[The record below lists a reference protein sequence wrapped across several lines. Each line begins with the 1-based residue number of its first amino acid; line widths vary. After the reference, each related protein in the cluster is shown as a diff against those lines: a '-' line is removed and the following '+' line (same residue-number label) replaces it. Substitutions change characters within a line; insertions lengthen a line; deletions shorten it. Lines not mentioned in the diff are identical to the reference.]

1 MALDPALVDRINARH
16 GTDFRL
22 VGRYAGGEWG
32 AARLA
37 DGSGR
42 SFVLKGPTPTPPT
55 AIAATTAA
63 LRRAGY
69 PAPEY
74 VVVGDDY
81 SVQEELAGTP
91 LRSFDPL
98 DAAIADVLLELNE
111 LQAGR
116 AVVEPHDWPRALVH
130 SVLVGEESY
139 MVLET
144 LRAHSDH
151 ARRLLARCQEMVRR
165 YAGDSDTTDDVVH
178 WDFHP
183 ANTLVAGGRVTGVI
197 DWDGTTS
204 GDRLFDL
211 ATLLYYTPDE
221 RRIRRYVVDRVG
233 AGVLAAFHA
242 HVCIREAE
250 WCIRLH
256 PPATAEAALRYA
268 LEVAAT
274 FPD

>member
-1 MALDPALVDRINARH
+1 MLSPALVDEINARH
-16 GTDFRL
+16 GTDFRFA
-22 VGRYAGGEWG
+22 GRYAGGEWG
-32 AARLA
+32 AARLVDA
-37 DGSGR
+37 SGR
-42 SFVLKGPTPTPPT
+42 AFVLKGTTPTP
-55 AIAATTAA
+55 AAEIAATTAA
-63 LRRAGY
+63 LRRVGY

-74 VVVGDDY
+74 VVVGDAY
-81 SVQEELAGTP
+81 SVQEELPGTP

-98 DAAIADVLLELNE
+98 DSAVADALLELNE

-116 AVVEPHDWPRALVH
+116 AVVEPKDWPRALVH

-139 MVLET
+139 MVLAT
-144 LRAHSDH
+144 LRAHSED
-151 ARRLLARCQEMVRR
+151 ARRLLARCQETVRR
-165 YAGDSDTTDDVVH
+165 YASDSTTTDDVVH

-183 ANTLVAGGRVTGVI
+183 ANTLVADRRVTGVI

-221 RRIRRYVVDRVG
+221 RRIRRYVLERVG

-256 PPATAEAALRYA
+256 PPQTAESALRYA
-268 LEVAAT
+268 LEVAAA
-274 FPD
+274 FPS